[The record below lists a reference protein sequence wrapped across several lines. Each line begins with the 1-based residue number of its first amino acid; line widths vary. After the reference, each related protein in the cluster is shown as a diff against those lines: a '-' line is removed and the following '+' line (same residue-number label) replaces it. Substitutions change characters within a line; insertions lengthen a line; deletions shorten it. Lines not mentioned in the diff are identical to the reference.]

1 MKARITFQ
9 DTNKG
14 FLDGLFKTGGYIK
27 NSGISPVIQEL
38 INFRVSLMNGCAYC
52 LDMHFKD
59 AVHNGENPQRLYSI
73 GAWREC
79 PYYTAEEQ
87 AVLAY
92 TEEVTLMHVKEETFE
107 KLLQFYDKQQI
118 ADITLAIGMINV
130 WNRMNIAFQTV
141 PGGYQVGQY
150 A

>member
-9 DTNKG
+9 DTAKG
-14 FLDGLFKTGGYIK
+14 FSDGLFKTGAYIK
-27 NSGISPVIQEL
+27 NSSISPVIQEL

-52 LDMHFKD
+52 LDMHYKD
-59 AVHNGENPQRLYSI
+59 AIHNNENPQRLYSI

-79 PYYTAEEQ
+79 PYYSAEEQ

-92 TEEVTLMHVKEETFE
+92 AEEVTEMHVKDETFE
-107 KLLQFYDKQQI
+107 ALQQFYNKQQI
-118 ADITLAIGMINV
+118 ADITLAVAMINT
-130 WNRMNIAFQTV
+130 WNRLNKAFLTV
-141 PGGYQVGQY
+141 PGDYKVGQY